1 MVSSFQAS
9 VADKNAKQLELP
21 EILPLKEYQY
31 EWGQIYED
39 YRLLRPTCYHGG
51 QAQSRQ
57 SIPPVPLKDGYQ
69 MLQLSVYSRI
79 VKGRDSLQKHH
90 NRLCANL
97 PQEGSIR
104 CLEVT
109 EKQFATMKLLL
120 GELKTQEKRVNSD
133 QLLLF

>member
-1 MVSSFQAS
+1 MRIIVFFDLPVTTA
-9 VADKNAKQLELP
+9 AKRKAANQF
-21 EILPLKEYQY
+21 
-31 EWGQIYED
+31 
-39 YRLLRPTCYHGG
+39 
-51 QAQSRQ
+51 RQ
-57 SIPPVPLKDGYQ
+57 FLLKDGYQ

-109 EKQFATMKLLL
+109 EKQYATMKLLL

-133 QLLLF
+133 QLLLEPAFTKMIKYLYDWKILPNRLNRCPMASD

>member
-1 MVSSFQAS
+1 MS
-9 VADKNAKQLELP
+9 KAKFMKIIVFFDLP
-21 EILPLKEYQY
+21 VTTAAKRKAANQF
-31 EWGQIYED
+31 
-39 YRLLRPTCYHGG
+39 
-51 QAQSRQ
+51 RQ
-57 SIPPVPLKDGYQ
+57 FLLKDGYQ

-109 EKQFATMKLLL
+109 KKQYATMKLLL

>member
-1 MVSSFQAS
+1 MKIIVFFDLPVTTA
-9 VADKNAKQLELP
+9 AKRKAANQF
-21 EILPLKEYQY
+21 
-31 EWGQIYED
+31 
-39 YRLLRPTCYHGG
+39 
-51 QAQSRQ
+51 RQ
-57 SIPPVPLKDGYQ
+57 FLLKDGYQ

-90 NRLCANL
+90 NRLSANL

-109 EKQFATMKLLL
+109 EKQNATMKLLL

-133 QLLLF
+133 QLSLF

>member
-1 MVSSFQAS
+1 MRIIVFFDLPVTTA
-9 VADKNAKQLELP
+9 AKRKAANQF
-21 EILPLKEYQY
+21 
-31 EWGQIYED
+31 
-39 YRLLRPTCYHGG
+39 
-51 QAQSRQ
+51 RQ
-57 SIPPVPLKDGYQ
+57 FLLKDGYQ

-109 EKQFATMKLLL
+109 EKQRPLQNSPKSPKFPPRHL
-120 GELKTQEKRVNSD
+120 GD
-133 QLLLF
+133 FP